1 MEEMIKTLEYDEESD
16 YILDVIES
24 YEKQGLNTNVD
35 FNLAELEKGF
45 IISKQSLQKSK
56 FENEENVYDLKLSK
70 EEIKM
75 INEIYNEQDIFEI
88 VM

>member
-16 YILDVIES
+16 YILDIIEN
-24 YEKQGLNTNVD
+24 YEKQGLKTNVD

-45 IISKQSLQKSK
+45 IISKQKLEK
-56 FENEENVYDLKLSK
+56 ENGDNEENVYDLTFSK
-70 EEIKM
+70 EEKKVL
-75 INEIYNEQDIFEI
+75 NNLFKEDVFEI